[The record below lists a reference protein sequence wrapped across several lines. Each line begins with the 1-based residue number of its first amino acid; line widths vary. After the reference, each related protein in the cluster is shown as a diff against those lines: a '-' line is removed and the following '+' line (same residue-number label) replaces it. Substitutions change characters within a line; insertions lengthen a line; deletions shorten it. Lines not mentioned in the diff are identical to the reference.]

1 MFDLKFFGYDR
12 NQVEDEISQMTEK
25 IEGQQRDLDYLREE
39 NKKLKNKMKQKRKQ
53 VCEDMT
59 ERQR

>member
-1 MFDLKFFGYDR
+1 MEYQHRIK
-12 NQVEDEISQMTEK
+12 MTEK